1 MYDFKEKKRKEKI
14 ELFNKLKQYNRLRR
28 RVRYVVKTHT
38 SWVDK
43 TLCEFL
49 GRFNFS
55 KEFAVV
61 SLGGYGRRQLNP
73 FSDIDI
79 LILSENKNE
88 KFEEL
93 VREIYDLFYFLGYDC
108 SVGFRSS
115 EESIEDALKDDTIMT
130 SFLDARLVYG
140 DKLLFDRFVELFS
153 KEAIEKKKEEFV
165 ENKINYLR
173 KRYDKYGNTVFVLEP
188 NVKEGVGG
196 LRDYHTLVW
205 ISKVLYGTK
214 SALDMR
220 KQGILQADDYARL
233 RDALY
238 FLWQVRNALHFESER
253 KNDVLYLDM
262 REKIAEDLGFISNS
276 RFSSSERLMRR
287 YYYNTRNLERVVNTY
302 INTLTAKENRN
313 RAFFYLDDTVKSNGE
328 LEIDE
333 EIDFRQLL
341 FLFYYSALYSKGIS
355 VSTLRKIKGLL
366 QLVQKFRS
374 DKTFAFVFK
383 NILSLNQPITKTIR
397 IMHEVGFL
405 DRYIPEFGN
414 ICCLTEDSLYHK
426 YTVDEHSIQAL
437 GHLDELYY
445 YDVPKTFVMRL
456 AHIWKNLEPF
466 DRLAL
471 RLAVLLHDIGKI
483 EKKHHEIIGAEM
495 VDKIAKRL
503 RLGESLKDKV
513 KFLIRYHLLLNKI
526 VSTLDIEDPKTL
538 DDFLKIVDSRDK
550 LNLLVLLTYADMKAV
565 NDNVWTSW
573 KESLIETIYLK
584 ATYAFE
590 NKNYDEYLRLNA
602 LDSKRKIKAIL
613 GKEYADLIDEFPDN
627 IFNDIDFKS
636 MATYIKNIK
645 DTTRNVFV
653 YKESEEFGKIVV
665 YYENRFGFFNTIS
678 GILACLD
685 INIITAKS
693 YNLHSNRKI
702 VDIFRVKF
710 DSASDI
716 DDYVIEDMLSS
727 VESGKFDIE
736 ECMQQKKGK
745 FLTRLEKA
753 KLEMSLQNV
762 NVIVDNNISDLYTV
776 VRIYAPDRI
785 GLVYYI
791 TKVFRNFRFQ
801 VGMFILDTKGTMA
814 VDTFYVVDEKFR
826 KIYSQK
832 LVDLLKSKLYEVL
845 I

>member
-1 MYDFKEKKRKEKI
+1 MDDFKEVKKREKEK
-14 ELFNKLKQYNRLRR
+14 LFEKLKQCNRLRK
-28 RVRYVVKTHT
+28 RVRYVVKAHT
-38 SWVDK
+38 DWVDK
-43 TLCEFL
+43 ILIEYLNKFNLPKKFTVL
-49 GRFNFS
+49 G
-55 KEFAVV
+55 V
-61 SLGGYGRRQLNP
+61 GGYGRRQLNP
-73 FSDIDI
+73 ASDIDI
-79 LILSENKNE
+79 LILSEE
-88 KFEEL
+88 KGDRFEEL
-93 VREIYDLFYFLGYDC
+93 VRGIYDLFYFLGYEC
-108 SVGFRSS
+108 SVGFRSVD
-115 EESIEDALKDDTIMT
+115 ETIEDALRDDTIMT
-130 SFLDARLVYG
+130 SLLDARFIYG
-140 DKLLFDRFVELFS
+140 DRSFFDRFSSLFFNDIVKKS
-153 KEAIEKKKEEFV
+153 KEGFIEKKLEYMKS
-165 ENKINYLR
+165 
-173 KRYDKYGNTVFVLEP
+173 RYAKYGNTVFVLEP

-196 LRDYHTLVW
+196 LRDYHTLIW
-205 ISKVLYGTK
+205 ISKVLYGSK
-214 SALDMR
+214 SALDMKR
-220 KQGILQADDYARL
+220 KGILQIDDYGRL

-238 FLWQVRNALHFESER
+238 FLWQVRNALHFENKR
-253 KNDVLYLDM
+253 KNDILYLDM
-262 REKIAEDLGFISNS
+262 REKIAQDLGFVSSN

-287 YYYNTRNLERVVNTY
+287 YYYNTRNMERVVNTY
-302 INTLTAKENRN
+302 INSFINKGSENKP
-313 RAFFYLDDTVKSNGE
+313 FFYLDETVKSNGE
-328 LEIDE
+328 LDVEKE
-333 EIDFRQLL
+333 LDFRQLL
-341 FLFYYSALYSKGIS
+341 FLFYYSALYSKDIS
-355 VSTLRKIKGLL
+355 VDTLRKVKGLL
-366 QLVQKFRS
+366 QFVSKFRS

-383 NILSLNQPITKTIR
+383 DILSLNQPITKTIR

-414 ICCLTEDSLYHK
+414 VCCLTEDSLYHK

-437 GHLDELYY
+437 GYLDELYD

-471 RLAVLLHDIGKI
+471 RLAVLLHDIGKV
-483 EKKHHEIIGAEM
+483 EKEHHEIVGAQM
-495 VDKIAKRL
+495 VDRIAKRL
-503 RLGESLKDKV
+503 RLGKSLKEKV
-513 KFLIRYHLLLNKI
+513 EFLVRYHLLISRI

-538 DDFLKIVDSRDK
+538 EDFMKIVDSKDK
-550 LNLLVLLTYADMKAV
+550 LNLLMLLTYADMKAV

-573 KESLIETIYLK
+573 KETLIETIYLK

-613 GKEYADLIDEFPDN
+613 GEAYVGLVDEFPDN

-636 MATYIKNIK
+636 MAIYIRDIK
-645 DTTRNVFV
+645 DTSRNVFV
-653 YKESEEFGKIVV
+653 YKESEELGKIVV
-665 YYENRFGFFNTIS
+665 YYDNKFGFFNTIS

-693 YNLHSNRKI
+693 YNLYSTKI

-710 DSASDI
+710 NADHSV
-716 DDYVIEDMLSS
+716 DDYIIEDMLAA
-727 VESGKFDIE
+727 VESGKMDIE
-736 ECMQQKKGK
+736 KCMDEKKGR

-753 KLEMSLQNV
+753 KIEMSLQNV

-791 TKVFRNFRFQ
+791 TKVFKEFRFQ

-814 VDTFYVVDEKFR
+814 VDTFYVVDENFR

-832 LVDLLKSKLYEVL
+832 LVELLKSKLYEVL